1 MKTIKLTQKQK
12 IIGIS
17 LLILIIIFSSFFVYL
32 LTKNTAS
39 SPQIIS
45 SQYNH
50 AIDIEN
56 KSELSGFV
64 DYIFIGKIEEKTGSI
79 TESEFRIETIT
90 GYEYVEIPATKYSV
104 SVLENI
110 KGELR
115 TDGAIEILK
124 SGGLTDDGK
133 YLFLDDG
140 DFILK
145 TGDICIFFATVRE
158 DGTLY
163 IQGKEFNLKLDEV
176 TYNQTYTKNNIS
188 KIKDLL
194 EEIKKSEIYQEILK
208 SYENEIVFERERF
221 TVSEEYTQNS

>member
-1 MKTIKLTQKQK
+1 MKRKKPK
-12 IIGIS
+12 IIVIS
-17 LLILIIIFSSFFVYL
+17 ILSLIIFSSLFVFL
-32 LTKNTAS
+32 LTKNTTS

-50 AIDIEN
+50 VIDIKN

-79 TESEFRIETIT
+79 AESEFRIETIT
-90 GYEYVEIPATKYSV
+90 GYEHIEIPATKYSV

-115 TDGAIEILK
+115 TDGAIEIFK

-133 YLFLDDG
+133 YLFLEDG

-176 TYNQTYTKNNIS
+176 AYNQTYTKNNIS
-188 KIKDLL
+188 KMEDLL
-194 EEIKKSEIYQEILK
+194 EEIKKSEIYQEIRK

-221 TVSEEYTQNS
+221 TISEEYTQIY

>member
-79 TESEFRIETIT
+79 TESEFRMETIT

-133 YLFLDDG
+133 YLFLEDG

-176 TYNQTYTKNNIS
+176 AYNQTYTKNNIS
-188 KIKDLL
+188 KMEDLL
-194 EEIKKSEIYQEILK
+194 EEIKKSEIYQEIRK

-221 TVSEEYTQNS
+221 TISEEYTQIY

>member
-1 MKTIKLTQKQK
+1 MKRKKPK
-12 IIGIS
+12 IIVIS
-17 LLILIIIFSSFFVYL
+17 FLSLIIFSSLFVFL
-32 LTKNTAS
+32 LTKNTTS

-50 AIDIEN
+50 VIDIKN

-64 DYIFIGKIEEKTGSI
+64 DYIFIGEIEEKTGSI
-79 TESEFRIETIT
+79 AESEFRIETIT
-90 GYEYVEIPATKYSV
+90 GYEHIEIPATKYSV

-115 TDGAIEILK
+115 TDGAIEIFK

-133 YLFLDDG
+133 YLFLEDG

-176 TYNQTYTKNNIS
+176 AYNQTYTKNNIS
-188 KIKDLL
+188 KMEDLL
-194 EEIKKSEIYQEILK
+194 EEIKKSEIYQEIRK

-221 TVSEEYTQNS
+221 TISEEYTQIN

>member
-1 MKTIKLTQKQK
+1 MKSKKPQ
-12 IIGIS
+12 IIVIS
-17 LLILIIIFSSFFVYL
+17 ILSLIIFSSLFVFL
-32 LTKNTAS
+32 LTKNTTS

-50 AIDIEN
+50 VIDIKN

-64 DYIFIGKIEEKTGSI
+64 DYIFIGVIEEKTGSI
-79 TESEFRIETIT
+79 AESEFRIETIT
-90 GYEYVEIPATKYSV
+90 GYEHIEIPATKYSV

-115 TDGAIEILK
+115 TDGAIEIFK

-133 YLFLDDG
+133 YLFLEDG

-176 TYNQTYTKNNIS
+176 AYNQTYTKNNIS
-188 KIKDLL
+188 KMEDLL
-194 EEIKKSEIYQEILK
+194 EEIKKSEIYQEIRK

-221 TVSEEYTQNS
+221 TISEEYTQIY

>member
-1 MKTIKLTQKQK
+1 MKVIKLIQKPK
-12 IIGIS
+12 IKVVSILS
-17 LLILIIIFSSFFVYL
+17 LIIFSSLFVFL
-32 LTKNTAS
+32 LTKNTTS

-50 AIDIEN
+50 VIDIKN

-64 DYIFIGKIEEKTGSI
+64 DYIFIGEIEEKTGSI
-79 TESEFRIETIT
+79 AESEFRIETIT
-90 GYEYVEIPATKYSV
+90 GYEHIEIPATKYSV

-115 TDGAIEILK
+115 TDGAIEIFK
-124 SGGLTDDGK
+124 SGGLTDEGK
-133 YLFLDDG
+133 YLFLEDG

-176 TYNQTYTKNNIS
+176 AYNQTYTKNNIS
-188 KIKDLL
+188 KMEDLL
-194 EEIKKSEIYQEILK
+194 EEIKKSEIYQEIRK

-221 TVSEEYTQNS
+221 TISEEYTQIY

>member
-1 MKTIKLTQKQK
+1 MKVIKLIQKPK
-12 IIGIS
+12 IKVVSILS
-17 LLILIIIFSSFFVYL
+17 LIIFSSLFVYL

-176 TYNQTYTKNNIS
+176 AYNQTYTKNNIS
-188 KIKDLL
+188 KMEDLL
-194 EEIKKSEIYQEILK
+194 EEIKKSEIYQEIRK

-221 TVSEEYTQNS
+221 TISEEYTQIY

>member
-1 MKTIKLTQKQK
+1 MKSKKTK
-12 IIGIS
+12 IIVIS
-17 LLILIIIFSSFFVYL
+17 ILSLIIFSSLFVFL
-32 LTKNTAS
+32 LTKNTTS

-50 AIDIEN
+50 VIDIKN

-64 DYIFIGKIEEKTGSI
+64 DYIFIGEIEEKTGSI
-79 TESEFRIETIT
+79 AESEFRIETIT
-90 GYEYVEIPATKYSV
+90 GYEHIEIPATKYSV

-115 TDGAIEILK
+115 TDGAIEIFK

-133 YLFLDDG
+133 YLFLEDG

-176 TYNQTYTKNNIS
+176 AYNQTYTKNNIS
-188 KIKDLL
+188 KMEDLL
-194 EEIKKSEIYQEILK
+194 EEIKKSELYQEICK

-221 TVSEEYTQNS
+221 TISEEYTQIY

>member
-1 MKTIKLTQKQK
+1 MKSKKTK
-12 IIGIS
+12 IIVIS
-17 LLILIIIFSSFFVYL
+17 ILSLIIFSSLFVFL

-90 GYEYVEIPATKYSV
+90 GYEYIEIPATKFSV

-115 TDGAIEILK
+115 TDGAIEIFK

-133 YLFLDDG
+133 YLFLEDG

-176 TYNQTYTKNNIS
+176 AYNQTYTKNNIS
-188 KIKDLL
+188 KMEDLL
-194 EEIKKSEIYQEILK
+194 EEIKKSEIYQEIRK

-221 TVSEEYTQNS
+221 TISEEYTQIY

>member
-79 TESEFRIETIT
+79 TESEFRMETIT

-133 YLFLDDG
+133 YLFLEDG

-176 TYNQTYTKNNIS
+176 AYNQTYTKNNIS
-188 KIKDLL
+188 KMEDLL
-194 EEIKKSEIYQEILK
+194 EEIQKSEIYQEIRK

-221 TVSEEYTQNS
+221 TISEEYTQIY

>member
-1 MKTIKLTQKQK
+1 MKRKKPK
-12 IIGIS
+12 IIVIS
-17 LLILIIIFSSFFVYL
+17 ILSLIIFSSLFVFL
-32 LTKNTAS
+32 LTKNTTS

-50 AIDIEN
+50 VIDIKN

-79 TESEFRIETIT
+79 AESEFRIETIT
-90 GYEYVEIPATKYSV
+90 GYEHIEIPATKYSV

-115 TDGAIEILK
+115 TDGAIEIFK
-124 SGGLTDDGK
+124 SGGLTHDGK
-133 YLFLDDG
+133 YLFLEDG

-176 TYNQTYTKNNIS
+176 AYNQTYTKNNIS
-188 KIKDLL
+188 KMEDLL
-194 EEIKKSEIYQEILK
+194 EEIKKSEIYQEIRK

-221 TVSEEYTQNS
+221 TISEEYTQIY

>member
-1 MKTIKLTQKQK
+1 MKSKKPQ
-12 IIGIS
+12 IIVIS
-17 LLILIIIFSSFFVYL
+17 ILSLIIFSSLFVFL
-32 LTKNTAS
+32 LTKNTTS

-50 AIDIEN
+50 VIDIKN

-64 DYIFIGKIEEKTGSI
+64 DYIFIGEIEEKTGSI
-79 TESEFRIETIT
+79 AESEFRIETIT
-90 GYEYVEIPATKYSV
+90 GYEHIEIPATKYSV

-115 TDGAIEILK
+115 TDGAIEIFK

-133 YLFLDDG
+133 YLFLEDG

-176 TYNQTYTKNNIS
+176 AYNQTYTKNNIS
-188 KIKDLL
+188 KMEDLL
-194 EEIKKSEIYQEILK
+194 EEIKKSEIYQEIRK

-221 TVSEEYTQNS
+221 TISEEYTQIY

>member
-1 MKTIKLTQKQK
+1 MKMKKPK
-12 IIGIS
+12 IIVIS
-17 LLILIIIFSSFFVYL
+17 ILSLIIFSSLFVFL
-32 LTKNTAS
+32 LTKNTTS

-50 AIDIEN
+50 VIDIKN

-64 DYIFIGKIEEKTGSI
+64 DYIFIGEIEEKTGSI
-79 TESEFRIETIT
+79 AESEFRIETIT
-90 GYEYVEIPATKYSV
+90 GYEHIEIPATKYSV

-115 TDGAIEILK
+115 TDGAIEIFK

-133 YLFLDDG
+133 YLFLEDG

-176 TYNQTYTKNNIS
+176 AYNQTYTKNNIS
-188 KIKDLL
+188 KMEDLL
-194 EEIKKSEIYQEILK
+194 EEIKKSEIYQEIRK

-221 TVSEEYTQNS
+221 TISEEYTQIY